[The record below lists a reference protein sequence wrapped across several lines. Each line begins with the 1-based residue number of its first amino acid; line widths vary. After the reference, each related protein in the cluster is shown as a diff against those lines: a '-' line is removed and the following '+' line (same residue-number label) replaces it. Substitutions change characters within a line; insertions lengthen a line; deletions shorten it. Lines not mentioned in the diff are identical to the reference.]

1 MLIQKYENVCR
12 IENQHRSDGRR
23 INYMSDE
30 NTVLVPSVNI
40 KRWKM
45 NEAKLENSSTQRKTD
60 IEMAARKVK
69 NDFDGNLKRV
79 NMAKGWK
86 SKKGVARVLQTRLH
100 WLILSFSTVA
110 ICVQLVAAAA
120 PEAIYV

>member
-12 IENQHRSDGRR
+12 IENQHRSNGRR

-45 NEAKLENSSTQRKTD
+45 NEAKLRNSSTQRKTD

-100 WLILSFSTVA
+100 WLILSFSTA